1 MEIQVLGTGCAKC
14 GELEKRVKD
23 AVAKAGVKATVEHVY
38 DVEKIIAMNIF
49 STPALVIDGK
59 VVFSGRI
66 PGVDELVKLIEKHK
80 K

>member
-1 MEIQVLGTGCAKC
+1 MKIQVLGTGCPKC

-23 AVAKAGVKATVEHVY
+23 AVAKAGAKATVEHVY

-49 STPALVIDGK
+49 STPALAIDGE
-59 VVFSGRI
+59 VVFSGRV
-66 PGVDELVKLIEKHK
+66 PGVDELVKIIEKHK

>member
-14 GELEKRVKD
+14 IDLERRTKE